1 MIIKQILSVSVVGNV
16 EKNVH
21 TDSTVTNKPSHP
33 LVLDLF
39 PVSKPRGESKTVTL
53 LPYNSQIQFVIL
65 LTVNNTIP
73 MMLVQ
78 RV

>member
-1 MIIKQILSVSVVGNV
+1 MRRWGHENEGSNHQNKLMIIKQILPVSVVGNI

-21 TDSTVTNKPSHP
+21 TDSTVANKPSHP

-53 LPYNSQIQFVIL
+53 
-65 LTVNNTIP
+65 
-73 MMLVQ
+73 
-78 RV
+78 

>member
-1 MIIKQILSVSVVGNV
+1 MIIKQILPVSVVGNI

-21 TDSTVTNKPSHP
+21 TDSTVANKPSHP

-53 LPYNSQIQFVIL
+53 
-65 LTVNNTIP
+65 
-73 MMLVQ
+73 
-78 RV
+78 